1 MADYT
6 QRRIMMV
13 DTQVR
18 PSDVTEFPI
27 IDAMLDVPRELFVPQ
42 ALREAAYSGE
52 HLPIDNRRVILD
64 PRTLAKMLDALDV
77 TPSDLSLDLGPAMGY
92 SSAILA
98 RLSQAVVAV
107 EPVAAYVTEAEAAL
121 SEAGIDNVAVN
132 AGELHEGAPEYAP
145 FDVIIIQG
153 GIEMLP
159 QAIAD
164 QLAEN
169 GRICCLFMEDAL
181 GTARIGRKVDGR
193 IHWRY
198 AFNASAPVLPGF
210 ERARAFTL

>member
-6 QRRIMMV
+6 RRRRMMV

-27 IDAMLDVPRELFVPQ
+27 IDAMLEIPRELFVPQ

-52 HLPIDNRRVILD
+52 HLPLDNRRVILD

-77 TPSDLSLDLGPAMGY
+77 TPSDLVLDLGPGMGY
-92 SSAILA
+92 SSAVLA

-107 EPVAAYVTEAEAAL
+107 ESESSYVTEAEAGL
-121 SEAGIDNVAVN
+121 VEAGIDNAAIN
-132 AGELHEGAPEYAP
+132 EGELAAGAPKYAP
-145 FDVIIIQG
+145 FDVIAIQG

-159 QAIAD
+159 DTIAD

-169 GRICCLFMEDAL
+169 GRICCIFMDGAL
-181 GTARIGRKVDGR
+181 GTARVGRKIDGR

-198 AFNASAPVLPGF
+198 AFNAAAPILPGF
-210 ERARAFTL
+210 ERKKAFSL

>member
-6 QRRIMMV
+6 RRRRMMV

-27 IDAMLDVPRELFVPQ
+27 IDAMLEIPRELFVPQ

-52 HLPIDNRRVILD
+52 HLPLDSRRVILD

-77 TPSDLSLDLGPAMGY
+77 TPSDLVLDLGPGMGY
-92 SSAILA
+92 SSAVLA

-107 EPVAAYVTEAEAAL
+107 ESESSYVTEAEAGL
-121 SEAGIDNVAVN
+121 VEAGIDNA
-132 AGELHEGAPEYAP
+132 AITEGELAEGAPKYAP
-145 FDVIIIQG
+145 FDVITIQG

-159 QAIAD
+159 DTIAD

-169 GRICCLFMEDAL
+169 GRICCIFMDGAL
-181 GTARIGRKVDGR
+181 GTARAGRKVDGR

-198 AFNASAPVLPGF
+198 AFNASAPILPGF
-210 ERARAFTL
+210 ERKKAFSL

>member
-6 QRRIMMV
+6 RRRIMMV

-52 HLPIDNRRVILD
+52 HLPLDSRRVILD
-64 PRTLAKMLDALDV
+64 PRTLAKLCDALDV
-77 TPSDLSLDLGPAMGY
+77 TPEDLVLDIGPGMGY

-107 EPVAAYVTEAEAAL
+107 EPVPAYVTEAQAAL
-121 SEAGIDNVAVN
+121 AEAGIDNAAIN
-132 AGELHEGAPEYAP
+132 EGALNEGAPEYAP
-145 FDVIIIQG
+145 FDVIVIQG
-153 GIEMLP
+153 GIEVLP
-159 QAIAD
+159 DTIVD

-169 GRICCLFMEDAL
+169 GRICCIFMEREL

-198 AFNASAPVLPGF
+198 AFNASAPVLPGY
-210 ERARAFTL
+210 ERTREFTL